1 MMIDFKICND
11 DALDFLK
18 TLTDESV
25 DLFITDPPYES
36 LEKHRKR
43 GTTTRLK
50 QSAASSN
57 EWLIF
62 SLMRALRNYSAKFI
76 A

>member
-1 MMIDFKICND
+1 MIDFKICND

-36 LEKHRKR
+36 LEKHRN
-43 GTTTRLK
+43 
-50 QSAASSN
+50 AAQP
-57 EWLIF
+57 
-62 SLMRALRNYSAKFI
+62 RD
-76 A
+76 